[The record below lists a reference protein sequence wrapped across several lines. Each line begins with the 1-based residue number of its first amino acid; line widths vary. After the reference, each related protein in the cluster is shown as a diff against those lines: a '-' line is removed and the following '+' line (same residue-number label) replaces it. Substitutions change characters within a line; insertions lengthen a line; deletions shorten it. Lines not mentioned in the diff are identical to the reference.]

1 MFREKIM
8 KYSEK
13 KKTKK
18 QTIPFF
24 WIFGYLVLKFLSFKI
39 LNLGEILEANE
50 IDEYFI
56 NC

>member
-1 MFREKIM
+1 M